1 MEQTQTRPLLSHQL
15 PMARNSILK
24 HQDINTLKIL
34 VVRDLKIRY
43 VGSVLGIFWSVL
55 NPLVLI
61 TMYTVIFSMIMK
73 VKIGDTETPVS
84 FGILVF
90 SGMLPWL
97 AIQDSMF
104 RGSVC
109 LTENARLIRRIPL
122 PLHLFPLSC
131 VLVALINQAFS
142 LGVFL
147 VILKLFFE
155 VKTGFLFLIPAL
167 LAQTLLSLGI
177 ALTLSSTHTVVR
189 DIAPM
194 AAALST
200 VWFFA
205 TPIIYIY
212 SMIPSALARFI
223 YINPLTSLVGLW
235 RAALLGMPLP
245 NNTSLLFLAAT
256 SIFSAIAGAY
266 LFKRLSPRLYDRL

>member
-1 MEQTQTRPLLSHQL
+1 M
-15 PMARNSILK
+15 K
-24 HQDINTLKIL
+24 HQDIDTLKIL